1 MSNCNENTCGCST
14 NDVKT
19 ETTTKQKVFVPRV
32 DIVESDDA
40 WRLVADLPG
49 VEEKDL
55 DITLDKNVLTIRGK
69 VVYSAPEGYALAYQE
84 YEEGDF
90 ERVFTIS
97 EEVDRSGIV
106 ASLTQGVLHL
116 NLPKVKQAQAQKIP
130 VVTRS

>member
-1 MSNCNENTCGCST
+1 MSNCNENTCGCGT

-69 VVYSAPEGYALAYQE
+69 VVYSAPEGYSLAYQE

-116 NLPKVKQAQAQKIP
+116 TLPKVKQAQAQKIP

>member
-1 MSNCNENTCGCST
+1 M
-14 NDVKT
+14 
-19 ETTTKQKVFVPRV
+19 
-32 DIVESDDA
+32 ESDDA

-116 NLPKVKQAQAQKIP
+116 TLPKVKQAQAQKIP